1 MRMINVE
8 KDDQRRLEKKIN
20 NDLKRLSDID
30 KERKKENF

>member
-1 MRMINVE
+1 MINVE

-30 KERKKENF
+30 KERKKDNF

>member
-1 MRMINVE
+1 MHMINVE